1 MDMSLSKVIHL
12 NDQSIEKA
20 ILNHKTI
27 VIYFWAEWC
36 GPCKMMKSIYDE
48 LSNLAPEEVIIAKA
62 NIEDCPKFTQGIE
75 IQSIPAITF
84 FKEGTECKRIY
95 GLTNLNSLLEEIKEF
110 SV

>member
-1 MDMSLSKVIHL
+1 MSLSKVIHL

-20 ILNHKTI
+20 ILGNKII

-48 LSNLAPEEVIIAKA
+48 LSKVAPEQVIIAKA
-62 NIEDCPKFTQGIE
+62 NIEDCPKFAEGIE
-75 IQSIPAITF
+75 IPSIPAITF
-84 FKEGTECKRIY
+84 FKDGIEAKRIY
-95 GLTNLNSLLEEIKEF
+95 GLVNLDSLVEEIKEI